1 MQREIFTTRDGSHSI
16 SIPEMNVMYH
26 SIHGALQ
33 ESIHV
38 FIKAGLHHIKDKFP
52 DQPLSV
58 LEIGFGTG
66 LNALLT
72 IQECLLSA
80 TPVFYTSIEPYP
92 LEKEKTSLLNYP
104 EILESPE
111 LGKYFDQLH
120 NSEWE
125 QDIRILDNFIF
136 LKKQI
141 HLQNFSSSPQFH
153 LVYFDAFAPTA
164 QAELWT
170 AEMFDK
176 LYQALLPGGILVTY
190 CSKSV
195 VRRAMEAAGFKVTK
209 PQGPWGKREML
220 RAIK

>member
-1 MQREIFTTRDGSHSI
+1 MQREIFITRDGSHSI
-16 SIPEMNVMYH
+16 SIPEMKVMYH

-33 ESIHV
+33 ESVHV
-38 FIKAGLHHIKDKFP
+38 FINAGLHYIKEKFP
-52 DQPLSV
+52 DQSMHI

-72 IQECLLSA
+72 IQECLFSS
-80 TPVFYTSIEPYP
+80 TPVFYTSLEPYP
-92 LEKEKTSLLNYP
+92 LEIEKTSLLNYP
-104 EILESPE
+104 GLLKSPE
-111 LGKYFDQLH
+111 LQEYFDQLH

-125 QDIRILDNFIF
+125 KEISILSNFT
-136 LKKQI
+136 LHKKKI
-141 HLQNFSSSPQFH
+141 SLQNFSSSPQFQ
-153 LVYFDAFAPTA
+153 VIYFDAFAPTA

-170 AEMFDK
+170 TEMFEK

-190 CSKSV
+190 CSKSI

>member
-38 FIKAGLHHIKDKFP
+38 FIRAGLHHIQEKFP
-52 DQPLSV
+52 DQALNI
-58 LEIGFGTG
+58 LEVGFGTG

-72 IQECLLSA
+72 LHECLRS
-80 TPVFYTSIEPYP
+80 PVAIGYTSLEPYP

-104 EILESPE
+104 ALLESPE
-111 LGKYFDQLH
+111 LEKYFDQLH

-125 QDIRILDNFIF
+125 KEVRLLSNFTLCKKKILLQD
-136 LKKQI
+136 
-141 HLQNFSSSPQFH
+141 FSSSPQFH
-153 LVYFDAFAPTA
+153 VVYFDAFAPTA

-170 AEMFDK
+170 TEMFEK
-176 LYQALLPGGILVTY
+176 LYRAIIPGGILVTY